1 MNNNLAIVVTSCDS
15 YTDDCA
21 RPFLTL
27 LDRYWKNHP
36 AAYWIAETKH
46 PAGFVA
52 ATVNEPCWTK
62 RVRAALEKIDEEFVL
77 FMCDDFF
84 IRSEVNTRRIDY
96 CVNLLQEYPNIAC
109 FNTELAYRHV
119 YTDKYF
125 GKTISGFGLQHTRQI
140 YNFSCQPSIW
150 RKSALIDCLSVI
162 DGSAWEWELTKE
174 DTDYDFF
181 LNTGGKIIDIGYE
194 EGKPFA
200 ITRGKWVM
208 SDMVPL
214 NEKERLEIDF
224 TKREQR

>member
-1 MNNNLAIVVTSCDS
+1 MNNFAIVVTSCDS

-27 LDRYWKNHP
+27 LDRYWQNHP
-36 AAYWIAETKH
+36 KVYWIAETKH

-62 RVRAALEKIDEEFVL
+62 RVRTALEKVDAEFVV

-84 IRSEVNTRRIDY
+84 IRSKVNEARIAY
-96 CVNLLQEYPNIAC
+96 CVGYLISEPNIAC

-125 GKTISGFGLQHTRQI
+125 GKSISGFGLQHKRQI
-140 YNFSCQPSIW
+140 YNFSCMPSVW
-150 RKSALIDCLSVI
+150 RKSSLMDCLSVL

-181 LNTGGKIIDIGYE
+181 LNTGGKILDIGSE

-214 NEKERLEIDF
+214 NEKERLGIDF

>member
-1 MNNNLAIVVTSCDS
+1 MNNLAIVVTSCDS

-27 LDRYWKNHP
+27 LDRYWQNHP
-36 AAYWIAETKH
+36 TAHWIAETKR

-62 RVRAALEKIDEEFVL
+62 RVREALEQIDAEFVV

-84 IRSEVNTRRIDY
+84 IRSTVDTRRIDY
-96 CVNLLQEYPNIAC
+96 CVNLLNEFRHIAC

-140 YNFSCQPSIW
+140 YNFSCMPSVW
-150 RKSALIDCLSVI
+150 RRTNLIDCLSVL

-181 LNTGGKIIDIGYE
+181 LNNGGKIIDIGYE
-194 EGKPFA
+194 YGKWMG
-200 ITRGKWVM
+200 ICRGKWVM

>member
-1 MNNNLAIVVTSCDS
+1 MNDLAIVVTSCDS

-36 AAYWIAETKH
+36 TAYWIAETKR

-62 RVRAALEKIDEEFVL
+62 RVREALSKIDAEFVV

-84 IRSEVNTRRIDY
+84 IRSAVDTRRIDY
-96 CVNLLQEYPNIAC
+96 CVNLLNEFRHIAC

-119 YTDKYF
+119 YTTKYF

-150 RKSALIDCLSVI
+150 RRTNLIDCLSVL

-181 LNTGGKIIDIGYE
+181 LNTGGKIIDIGYA
-194 EGKPFA
+194 EGRSFA

-208 SDMVPL
+208 SDMIPL

>member
-1 MNNNLAIVVTSCDS
+1 MKDLAIVVTSCDS

-36 AAYWIAETKH
+36 IAYWIAETKH

-62 RVRAALEKIDEEFVL
+62 RVRTALEKVDAEFVV

-84 IRSEVNTRRIDY
+84 IRSAVDTRRIDY
-96 CVNLLQEYPNIAC
+96 CANLLRDYPNIAC

-119 YTDKYF
+119 YTTKYF

-150 RKSALIDCLSVI
+150 RRTNLIDCLSVL

-194 EGKPFA
+194 YGKWMG
-200 ITRGKWVM
+200 ICRGKWVM

>member
-1 MNNNLAIVVTSCDS
+1 MDNIAIVVTSCDS

-27 LDRYWKNHP
+27 LDRYWQNHP
-36 AAYWIAETKH
+36 KAYWIAETVR

-52 ATVNEPCWTK
+52 ANVNEPCWTK
-62 RVRAALEKIDEEFVL
+62 RVREALKQVKEEFVV

-84 IRSEVNTRRIDY
+84 IRSEVDTRRIEY
-96 CVNLLQEYPNIAC
+96 CLNLLREYPLIAC

-119 YTDKYF
+119 YTTKYF

-140 YNFSCQPSIW
+140 YNFSCQPSVW
-150 RKSALIDCLSVI
+150 RKSALIACLSVL
-162 DGSAWEWELTKE
+162 DGNAWEWELTQE

-181 LNTGGKIIDIGYE
+181 LNTCGKIIDIGYAD
-194 EGKPFA
+194 GKPFA
-200 ITRGKWVM
+200 ITRGKWIM

-224 TKREQR
+224 TKRGQT

>member
-1 MNNNLAIVVTSCDS
+1 MDNIAIVVTSCDS

-27 LDRYWKNHP
+27 LDRYWQNHP
-36 AAYWIAETKH
+36 KAYWIAETVR

-52 ATVNEPCWTK
+52 ANVNEPCWTK
-62 RVRAALEKIDEEFVL
+62 RVREALKQVKEEFVV

-84 IRSEVNTRRIDY
+84 IRSEVDTRRIEY
-96 CVNLLQEYPNIAC
+96 CLNLLREYPLIAC

-119 YTDKYF
+119 YTTKYF

-140 YNFSCQPSIW
+140 YNFSCQPSVW
-150 RKSALIDCLSVI
+150 RKSALIDCLSVL
-162 DGSAWEWELTKE
+162 DGNAWEWELTQE

-181 LNTGGKIIDIGYE
+181 LNTGDNILDVGRKD
-194 EGKPFA
+194 GKPFA

-208 SDMVPL
+208 SDMVTL

-224 TKREQR
+224 TKRGQR

>member
-1 MNNNLAIVVTSCDS
+1 MQNLAIVVTSCDS

-27 LDRYWKNHP
+27 LDRYWQNHP
-36 AAYWIAETKH
+36 IAYWIAETKR

-62 RVRAALEKIDEEFVL
+62 RVREALKQVKEEFVV

-84 IRSEVNTRRIDY
+84 IRSTVDTRRIDY
-96 CVNLLQEYPNIAC
+96 CANLLRDYPNIAC

-119 YTDKYF
+119 YTTKYF

-140 YNFSCQPSIW
+140 YNFSCQPSVW
-150 RKSALIDCLSVI
+150 RKSALIDCLSVL
-162 DGSAWEWELTKE
+162 DGSAWEWELTQE
-174 DTDYDFF
+174 DTDHDFF
-181 LNTGGKIIDIGYE
+181 LNTGGVILDIGYKD
-194 EGKPFA
+194 GKPFA

-208 SDMVPL
+208 SDMIPL

-224 TKREQR
+224 TKRGQR

>member
-1 MNNNLAIVVTSCDS
+1 MKDLAIVVTSCDS

-27 LDRYWKNHP
+27 LDRYWQNHP
-36 AAYWIAETKH
+36 TAYWIAETKR

-52 ATVNEPCWTK
+52 ANVNEPCWTK
-62 RVRAALEKIDEEFVL
+62 RVRKALEKVDAEFVV

-96 CVNLLQEYPNIAC
+96 CVNLLRDFPNIAC

-125 GKTISGFGLQHTRQI
+125 GKTINGFGLQHKRQI
-140 YNFSCQPSIW
+140 YNFSCMPSVW
-150 RKSALIDCLSVI
+150 RRTNLIDCLSVL
-162 DGSAWEWELTKE
+162 DGSAWEWEMTKE
-174 DTDYDFF
+174 DTGYDFF
-181 LNTGGKIIDIGYE
+181 LNTGGKILDIGYE

-224 TKREQR
+224 SKRGQR

>member
-1 MNNNLAIVVTSCDS
+1 MNNIAIVVTSCDS

-27 LDRYWKNHP
+27 LDRYWQNHP
-36 AAYWIAETKH
+36 KAYWIAETTR
-46 PAGFVA
+46 PTGFVA
-52 ATVNEPCWTK
+52 ANVNEPCWTK
-62 RVRAALEKIDEEFVL
+62 RVREALKQVKEEFVV

-84 IRSEVNTRRIDY
+84 IRSVVDTRRIEY
-96 CVNLLQEYPNIAC
+96 CVNLLRDYPNIAC

-125 GKTISGFGLQHTRQI
+125 GKTISGFGLQHKRQI
-140 YNFSCQPSIW
+140 YNFSCQPSVW

-162 DGSAWEWELTKE
+162 DGSAWEWELTQE
-174 DTDYDFF
+174 DTKYDFF
-181 LNTGGKIIDIGYE
+181 LNTGGRILDIGYE
-194 EGKPFA
+194 YGRPFGIA
-200 ITRGKWVM
+200 RGKWVM

-224 TKREQR
+224 SKRGQR